1 MQRWSVMV
9 VVAASL
15 VVGALPAGSPAA
27 SRAPSACPAGSGAW
41 RVGAAKAD
49 ITPTQWPVAEAAYG
63 IGRLAV
69 GAAHPFY
76 ARAVAIQS
84 CTNGQT
90 IVLAAIDSQGYFAGY
105 KEDPPSAV
113 TAPTTGY
120 GTAAIRQIVARD
132 TGLPT
137 ADVLVASTHT
147 HNSPDSVGVWG
158 GGTVANN
165 KAPYLER
172 VRTQTVKAIE
182 AAMAALRPA
191 RLSVGSADI
200 STLQSTFTQVA
211 RDPADYPVDHTL
223 RVLQATDAN
232 DCSPIAT
239 LVNASVH
246 ATAAGEIDGPKGDQ
260 SKGLIDPDW
269 PGRVADALEQSLPG
283 DGAVVV
289 AGALGRVQPAFPAHT
304 DPKSQDQSAEATA
317 YGAVME
323 RRVQTA
329 LADAQPVAPGP
340 VQVVEAQLQE
350 ELAEPALVPLFA
362 DESGVSDPRTGK
374 LALGGVMRSIIPPF
388 AAGPALSADLQTF
401 RVGGLLMAGV
411 PGEPYPEV
419 ATELAKR
426 VRSAS
431 TPFVFGLAED
441 QLGYTPPA
449 FEYPVVAVED
459 GSDEGIF
466 SINSHFGDDVIT
478 QHLSAAQA
486 LGFPTTGGYNGAT
499 AGPVQPP
506 DQNATYPTPPSPPE
520 PQEKPLALSC
530 GGGPRD
536 MGATVTSITPGGAS
550 ATVSADGSHV
560 QVAGVAQVSLPSTHR
575 CVSRRAL
582 TIHLARHRGV
592 RILSAAVL
600 VPGHRAH
607 VRFGRRLRAAISLGG
622 LPPGRFRVQI
632 VVRLLSHGHPR
643 TLRITR
649 TYHTCVPRR
658 R

>member
-1 MQRWSVMV
+1 MQRLMVLV
-9 VVAASL
+9 VVAASVL
-15 VVGALPAGSPAA
+15 VGSLPAGSPAA
-27 SRAPSACPAGSGAW
+27 ARAPSVCPAGSGAW
-41 RVGAAKAD
+41 RVGASKAD

-76 ARAVAIQS
+76 ARAIAIQS

-105 KEDPPSAV
+105 KEDPPS
-113 TAPTTGY
+113 TSLMAPSTGY
-120 GTAAIRQIVARD
+120 GTAAIRQIVAQD
-132 TGLPT
+132 TGLPS

-165 KAPYLER
+165 KAPYLAR
-172 VRTQTVKAIE
+172 VKAQTVMAIE
-182 AAMAALRPA
+182 AAVGALRPA

-200 STLQSTFTQVA
+200 STLQSTLPQVA
-211 RDPADYPVDHTL
+211 RDPAHYPVDHTL

-269 PGRVADALEQSLPG
+269 PGRVAASLERALPG
-283 DGAVVV
+283 EGALVM

-304 DPKSQDQSAEATA
+304 DPKSVDQSAEATA
-317 YGAVME
+317 YGAIME

-329 LADAQPVAPGP
+329 LTDAQPVAPGP
-340 VQVVEAQLQE
+340 VGVVEAHLQE

-362 DESGVSDPRTGK
+362 DEAGVSDPRTGK
-374 LALGGVMRSIIPPF
+374 LALGGLMRSIVAPF
-388 AAGPALSADLQTF
+388 AAGPALTADLQTF

-426 VRSAS
+426 VRSGS
-431 TPFVFGLAED
+431 SPFVFAMAED

-449 FEYPVVAVED
+449 FEYPVVAVQD

-466 SINSHFGDDVIT
+466 TINSHFGDDIIA

-486 LGFPTTGGYNGAT
+486 LSFPTTAGYNGAT
-499 AGPVQPP
+499 AGPVTPP
-506 DQNATYPTPPSPPE
+506 DQNASYAAPSSPTEPP
-520 PQEKPLALSC
+520 EKPLALPC
-530 GGGPRD
+530 GGAGRGGK
-536 MGATVTSITPGGAS
+536 GAAVTAIP
-550 ATVSADGSHV
+550 
-560 QVAGVAQVSLPSTHR
+560 GVAAVRLPSSRR
-575 CVSRRAL
+575 CVSRRTF
-582 TIHLARHRGV
+582 TIHLTRHRGV

-600 VPGHRAH
+600 VPG
-607 VRFGRRLRAAISLGG
+607 RRLAVHSGGRLSTSIDLRG
-622 LPPGRFRVQI
+622 LPPGRFRVRI
-632 VVRLLSHGHPR
+632 VIRLASRGHRR

-649 TYHTCVPRR
+649 NYRTCVAGRR
-658 R
+658 